1 MTRPRLTHRALFSA
15 PQQRRPP
22 SLNLTKQQHPPP
34 RPRIWVQHSWEPG
47 HRGGRSSRQRR
58 SSWPAF
64 YLQGVSFSPGHHQI
78 YLLIGPHC
86 EAQGPFWSKTLSS
99 SRVAGK
105 GEAPLSF
112 KTPMCRSQQ
121 AARMGSRGGASP
133 APATSSLGQKAEPRP
148 CLGGQGRLRA
158 FDTLPHLCLTCL
170 CLHGTYM
177 TSGIAFLFGVVTSN
191 FIEMHIF

>member
-1 MTRPRLTHRALFSA
+1 MCEGLKTGVTMAITHPTPPLPPHLGPAFVGARALRGTEQPPEEELLAGVLSA
-15 PQQRRPP
+15 GCQ
-22 SLNLTKQQHPPP
+22 L
-34 RPRIWVQHSWEPG
+34 
-47 HRGGRSSRQRR
+47 
-58 SSWPAF
+58 F
-64 YLQGVSFSPGHHQI
+64 PGHHQI

-105 GEAPLSF
+105 EEAPLSF
-112 KTPMCRSQQ
+112 QTPMRRSQQ